1 MQTYRLIEDLP
12 GDWHRLAASDLT
24 SLAPIW
30 AERLAKL
37 KGSDADLRRFNDR
50 LRRKWAIETGILEGL
65 YSIDR
70 GATQLL
76 IEHGIVG
83 SLLDHGSTTR
93 PAEHVID
100 LIRDQEDS
108 LKSLFDFVAGQRRLT
123 PAYIREVH
131 HSLTRSQE
139 WVDAVDTT
147 GKSIRVPLLRGDWK
161 VQPNNPTRPDGEVHA
176 YCPPVHVASEV
187 DRLVAMHAA
196 HVAEGVPPDVEAA
209 WLHHRFTQIHPFQ
222 DGNGRVARAL
232 ASLVF
237 VRSGWFPL
245 VVDRGERGE
254 YIAALEQADGGNL
267 GALVDLFSR
276 TQRQLFHEA
285 LSLALDVQSEQPT
298 LQGQIAAAAAVL
310 QRRQGIQ
317 SAERQ
322 EVFALS
328 ALLVSAATERLEAL
342 AREIGVTLGGIDPSF
357 DAAVASA
364 TESTD
369 HYYRQPI
376 LNTATHFGY
385 YANLS
390 VSREWVRMQI
400 RDEGVTDMVLSFH
413 GLGRDFVGVLAV
425 SAFVEH
431 RDLNSIRDENGTGLH
446 PVCSEIFQFAYNEK
460 QAVVLE
466 RFGRWLAGALMT
478 GLEQWRRR
486 L

>member
-30 AERLAKL
+30 AERLAQL
-37 KGSDADLRRFNDR
+37 KGGDADLRRFNDR

-65 YSIDR
+65 YSIDW

-108 LKSLFDFVAGQRRLT
+108 LNGLFDFVAGQRRLT

-147 GKSIRVPLLRGDWK
+147 GESIRAPLLRGDWK

-232 ASLVF
+232 ASLAF

-254 YIAALEQADGGNL
+254 YIAALEQADGGDL

-285 LSLALDVQSEQPT
+285 LSLALDVQSEHST
-298 LQGQIAAAAAVL
+298 LHDQIAAAAAVL
-310 QRRQGIQ
+310 HQRHEAQ

-322 EVFALS
+322 VVFSLS
-328 ALLVSAATERLEAL
+328 ARLKAVATQRLEAL
-342 AREIGVTLGGIDPSF
+342 AHDIGRTLGSIDPSF
-357 DAAVASA
+357 GAKVVAA
-364 TESTD
+364 TEPTN
-369 HYYRQPI
+369 HWYRGQI
-376 LNTATHFGY
+376 YQIADTFGY
-385 YANLS
+385 YANRP
-390 VSREWVRMQI
+390 VHREWVRMQI

-431 RDLNSIRDENGTGLH
+431 RDLNSVRDENGTGLH
-446 PVCSEIFQFAYNEK
+446 PICSEIFQFAYNEK

-466 RFGRWLAGALMT
+466 RFERWLAGALMT